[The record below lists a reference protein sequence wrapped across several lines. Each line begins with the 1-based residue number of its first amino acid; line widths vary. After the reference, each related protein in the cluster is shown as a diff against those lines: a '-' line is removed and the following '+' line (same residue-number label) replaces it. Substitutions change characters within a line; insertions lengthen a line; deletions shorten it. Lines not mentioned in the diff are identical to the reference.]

1 MGIFQWRLAGCKY
14 VWRLIILEG
23 TIATVHRLF
32 VATVLDRFQRVD
44 QRTGI
49 ETAQPGERLAEH
61 LVGQCFQT
69 VDTESWIWPASWLAY
84 VSCFCDAPVPLA
96 PLQWPLPLDATVIG
110 GDVMN
115 IHRNNAA
122 AIKRRPATKRASE

>member
-69 VDTESWIWPASWLAY
+69 ADTES
-84 VSCFCDAPVPLA
+84 
-96 PLQWPLPLDATVIG
+96 LDL
-110 GDVMN
+110 
-115 IHRNNAA
+115 
-122 AIKRRPATKRASE
+122 ASELVGIRELLLRCSGPVGSVAMAIAIGRDRAWR